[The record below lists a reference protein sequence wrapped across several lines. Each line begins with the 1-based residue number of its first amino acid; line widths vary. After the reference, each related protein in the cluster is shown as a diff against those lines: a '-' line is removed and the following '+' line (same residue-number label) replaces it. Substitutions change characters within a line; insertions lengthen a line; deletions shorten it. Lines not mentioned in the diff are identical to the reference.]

1 MDMWIEE
8 TKNGK
13 YKFVEQYTDY
23 ITGKKKRVSVT
34 LEKKTAAAKK
44 NAAAILVKMIE
55 ERQNTPPEKENL
67 TFEELVEKYREYQK
81 NAVKA
86 STYKRNYTAAEALKK
101 IIGKDTLVN
110 RITANYIKDCF
121 IKSGKENGTLNEH
134 RTRLFAMLHWAY
146 ENDYL
151 DTIDFLR
158 KVKPFKDQTRKEKI
172 QDKYLEPEDINLL
185 LDGMR
190 CEKWKLLTQF
200 LLLSG
205 LRVGEA
211 IALENSDIDYENHVI
226 HIAKNFDILNKIVTS
241 TKTLCSN
248 RDVYMQPELEKV
260 CRNIMTYT
268 KIEALAHGYRTK
280 LFFSSNTGG
289 HLCYGSYNKYLREN
303 SRKILNRSVTVHALR
318 HTHASLLLAQGISV
332 DTISRRLGHENSK
345 ITREIYLHVTEKL
358 IERDNEQIKTVHII

>member
-1 MDMWIEE
+1 MWIEE

-44 NAAAILVKMIE
+44 SAATILVKMIE

-67 TFEELVEKYREYQK
+67 TFGELVEKYREYQK

-86 STYKRNYTAAEALKK
+86 STYSRNYTAAEALKK
-101 IIGKDTLVN
+101 MLGEDTIVN

-121 IKSGKENGTLNEH
+121 LKSGKENGTLNEH
-134 RTRLFAMLHWAY
+134 RTRLFAILHWAY

-151 DTIDFLR
+151 DTVDFLR
-158 KVKPFKDQTRKEKI
+158 KVKPFKDRKRKEKI
-172 QDKYLEPEDINLL
+172 QDKYLEPEDIKLL
-185 LDGMR
+185 LNGMQHK
-190 CEKWKLLTQF
+190 KWYLLTQF

-211 IALENSDIDYENHVI
+211 IALEISDIDYENHVI
-226 HIAKNFDILNKIVTS
+226 HITKNFDVLNKIITI

-260 CRNIMTYT
+260 CRNIMTYI
-268 KIEALAHGYRTK
+268 KIEALACGYRTN
-280 LFFSSNTGG
+280 LFLPSNTGTYI
-289 HLCYGSYNKYLREN
+289 CYGTYNKYLREN
-303 SRKILNRSVTVHALR
+303 SRRILNKSVTVHALR

-358 IERDNEQIKTVHII
+358 VEKDNEQIKTVHII